1 MSAVTST
8 AVLDGIPP
16 GNGVSVGVPTA
27 GSGGPGAGRVLPTRA
42 ELAAVLPW
50 PGLRRGS
57 TVAVHGSVSLL
68 FALLAE
74 ATADGSW
81 AAVVGLSG
89 ISLVAAAETGVELA
103 RLAVV
108 PDPGPDSSE
117 VIAALL
123 DGIDL
128 VAVGGAAGVAEQ
140 DARRLSARARNRGSV
155 LLPFGPWPGAEVRL
169 DCADARWRGIGGG
182 HGHLRERSVALR
194 SSGRGAASRPR
205 TCRVLLPGSGGAP
218 GGFDEQDDT
227 PPGNGSGPDAG
238 SSAAPRLRS
247 VAG

>member
-1 MSAVTST
+1 MSAMASLAALGTST
-8 AVLDGIPP
+8 AD
-16 GNGVSVGVPTA
+16 GVSVGVLTVEA
-27 GSGGPGAGRVLPTRA
+27 GGVPGAGRVLPTRT

-68 FALLAE
+68 FALLSK
-74 ATADGSW
+74 ATANGSW

-89 ISLVAAAETGVELA
+89 ISLVAAAEAGVELA

-108 PDPGPDSSE
+108 PRPGGDPVG

-123 DGIDL
+123 DGVDL
-128 VAVGGAAGVAEQ
+128 VAVGGTRQVADS

-155 LLPFGPWPGAEVRL
+155 LLPFGPWSGAEVQLR
-169 DCADARWRGIGGG
+169 CADASWQGLGQG
-182 HGHLRERSVALR
+182 HGYLRERAVTVRAG
-194 SSGRGAASRPR
+194 GRGAASRPR
-205 TCRVLLPGSGGAP
+205 SCRLLLPARDGTIGVPA
-218 GGFDEQDDT
+218 DE
-227 PPGNGSGPDAG
+227 PDEVVR
-238 SSAAPRLRS
+238 PQLRP

>member
-1 MSAVTST
+1 MSAMASLTALGAST
-8 AVLDGIPP
+8 AD
-16 GNGVSVGVPTA
+16 GVSVGVQAVEA
-27 GSGGPGAGRVLPTRA
+27 GGIPGAGRVLPTRT

-68 FALLAE
+68 FALLSE
-74 ATADGSW
+74 ATANGSW

-89 ISLVAAAETGVELA
+89 ISLVAAAEAGVELA

-108 PDPGPDSSE
+108 PRPGGDPVG

-123 DGIDL
+123 DGVDL
-128 VAVGGAAGVAEQ
+128 VVVGGTRQVTDS

-155 LLPFGPWPGAEVRL
+155 LLPFGPWSGAEVQLR
-169 DCADARWRGIGGG
+169 CVGADWGLGQG
-182 HGHLRERSVALR
+182 HGYLRERAVTVRAG
-194 SSGRGAASRPR
+194 GRGAASRPR
-205 TCRVLLPGSGGAP
+205 SCRLLLPARDGAIGVP
-218 GGFDEQDDT
+218 ADEQGESIR
-227 PPGNGSGPDAG
+227 PQLHP
-238 SSAAPRLRS
+238 